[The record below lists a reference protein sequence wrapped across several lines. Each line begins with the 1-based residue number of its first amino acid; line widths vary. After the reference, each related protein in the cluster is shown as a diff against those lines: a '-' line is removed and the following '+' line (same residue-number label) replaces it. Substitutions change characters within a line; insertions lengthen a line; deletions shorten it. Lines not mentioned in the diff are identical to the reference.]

1 MHLAR
6 NTATALLLLAALLP
20 LGVQAAGLRHVASP
34 ADRDLLDHAYYCETE
49 GALSALD
56 AGANINVINSGG
68 FTALMMAALMDCD
81 ALAAELIARGAD
93 LTPKSA
99 DDGLT
104 ALDIARVNS
113 PNVAD
118 RLEEALGE
126 TAEPAPQ
133 EPSPSAFRGTPA
145 PAQPNVLTNAIFAA
159 SGGAGGSGGPPA
171 GYYECY
177 FYGLYGLQNS
187 SMTSMSVRDATH
199 YEALGDTG
207 GFTYD
212 AGSNTLN
219 LTGGG
224 LDGLVAHIEQSD
236 GKPAI
241 VFLRKEN
248 ETGGMLALDIE
259 DTWCYFEPR

>member
-6 NTATALLLLAALLP
+6 NTATAFVLAIFLP
-20 LGVQAAGLRHVASP
+20 LGAQAAGLRHVASQ

-99 DDGLT
+99 DDGQT

-126 TAEPAPQ
+126 TVEPAPQ
-133 EPSPSAFRGTPA
+133 DPSPSALQGIPA
-145 PAQPNVLTNAIFAA
+145 PAQSNVLANAMFAA
-159 SGGAGGSGGPPA
+159 SGGAGGPPA

-177 FYGLYGLQNS
+177 IYGPYGIQNS
-187 SMTSMSVRDATH
+187 SMTSMNVRDATH
-199 YEALGDTG
+199 YEALGDAG

-212 AGSNTLN
+212 PGSNTLN

-241 VFLRKEN
+241 VFIRKEN
-248 ETGGMLALDIE
+248 ETGGMPALDVE
-259 DTWCYFEPR
+259 DTWCYFESR